1 MNCPKC
7 GADLRKRSAIRRHI
21 DGRYVEPGCLQ
32 TDHCAADLC
41 NGCGH
46 NLSVGTKESTCFD
59 DLSDAVQSAIIQNKF
74 GDRELTLEDEAEL
87 RALSQDEL
95 FEAWCDWNGFI
106 NWSSVIHAAH
116 KEIYK

>member
-21 DGRYVEPGCLQ
+21 DGCYVEPGCLQ

-41 NGCGH
+41 N
-46 NLSVGTKESTCFD
+46 SVGIKQSIGFD
-59 DLSDAVQSAIIQNKF
+59 GLSDAVQSAIIQNKF

-95 FEAWCDWNGFI
+95 FEAW
-106 NWSSVIHAAH
+106 SSVIHAAH